1 MAKYAIDF
9 DGVLC
14 DRQGLPRVGSFKDCA
29 PNDYAVEA
37 IKCLR
42 RNHHEFYILTNREEK
57 EWKDIYEWLKYNGFP
72 KMRITNIKEKGTTIY
87 LDDRAVRFT
96 NWLDFCK
103 LIE

>member
-1 MAKYAIDF
+1 MKIGIDF

-14 DRQGLPRVGSFKDCA
+14 DRQGIPRISSFKDCP
-29 PNDYAVEA
+29 PNDYALEGV
-37 IKCLR
+37 KCLR
-42 RNHHEFYILTNREEK
+42 RNKHDFYVFTAREEK
-57 EWKDIYEWLKYNGFP
+57 DWKGISEWLKEHGFP
-72 KMRITNIKEKGTTIY
+72 KMRITNIKEKGTVLF